1 MNEHKQAI
9 IFDSSG
15 LTALMNETDAF
26 HNQALRISEIIIDH
40 ASWRVLLPREIFAES
55 VTALRACLVRVRV

>member
-1 MNEHKQAI
+1 MKENRETI

-26 HNQALRISEIIIDH
+26 HHQALSMSEILTDSCIV
-40 ASWRVLLPREIFAES
+40 ASGFASRNLCRDRDRFE
-55 VTALRACLVRVRV
+55 